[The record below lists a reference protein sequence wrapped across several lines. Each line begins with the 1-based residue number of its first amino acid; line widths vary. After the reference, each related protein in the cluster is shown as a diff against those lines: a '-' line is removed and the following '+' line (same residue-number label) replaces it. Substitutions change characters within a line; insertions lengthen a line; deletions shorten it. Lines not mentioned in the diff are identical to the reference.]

1 MEKTI
6 NDVFRNRVKKYGDR
20 LAIEKKRKGAW
31 EQATWNQYYE
41 RARTAGLGMIA
52 LGVKKGTGYR

>member
-1 MEKTI
+1 MEKAI
-6 NDVFRNRVKKYGDR
+6 NDVFRNRKKIRDR

-41 RARTAGLGMIA
+41 RARAAGLA
-52 LGVKKGTGYR
+52 